1 MSVHMLRLI
10 ESREHT
16 LELDLQAAVSCT
28 TRMLGLHLGPLKEQ
42 CMAPNH

>member
-1 MSVHMLRLI
+1 MSVHMLQLI

-16 LELDLQAAVSCT
+16 LELDLQAAVGCT
-28 TRMLGLHLGPLKEQ
+28 TWVLELNLGPLKEQ